1 MQITEAQKAKLV
13 SMLGAMKDNEELDF
27 SMSNHDF
34 RDILF
39 SYLEN
44 GGCTETS
51 QTEGLEISMSRK
63 EMHLLSDLPIGV
75 YQELASKLEEYGP
88 SCDPGECDECD
99 EGDGKELV
107 KKAANLLRQAPDEV
121 KEGWLEGFIEVF
133 RDDGEEVPPLN
144 ELVYAWEENQFD
156 SLGYDFAVKEVK
168 ETIAW
173 IEKDIWKFN
182 VTKAELFI
190 DIEELQGQLKQAN
203 NQIEEWES
211 RAEKILHIVRWGEEE
226 QK

>member
-1 MQITEAQKAKLV
+1 MDGI
-13 SMLGAMKDNEELDF
+13 EL
-27 SMSNHDF
+27 
-34 RDILF
+34 I
-39 SYLEN
+39 
-44 GGCTETS
+44 
-51 QTEGLEISMSRK
+51 
-63 EMHLLSDLPIGV
+63 
-75 YQELASKLEEYGP
+75 
-88 SCDPGECDECD
+88 
-99 EGDGKELV
+99 
-107 KKAANLLRQAPDEV
+107 KKAATVLRGAPPEV
-121 KEGWLEGFIEVF
+121 QEDWLEGFIEVF

-144 ELVYAWEENQFD
+144 ELVDAWEENQFD

-203 NQIEEWES
+203 NQIEEWEP